1 MQPIHASSGTPI
13 WVIDCSVSQGGMI
26 QASTKPTFR
35 ALVRASGP
43 LEALSVLKN
52 WSAAQDGEAATVQPT
67 RAPVALLNWQH
78 TSHDE
83 WDIPPVLPELG
94 PKEPVRLVRAAQSA
108 QEDAFSAGA
117 IRIEPPIEAGF
128 LGDQF
133 GVYPK
138 KTVPD
143 ALRPTLW
150 DGDAHSYAV
159 IDAASVPNLPERL
172 AASEMPHAC
181 LFEGRAAQDLGVAA
195 PWLVELAPG
204 EKLLRDLFTR
214 TADQIA
220 EGHAPAGLFLRSE
233 NGFPEVK
240 AHLRQFVRLRDEAGN
255 WAYFRF
261 WEGPYLFG
269 VFEALT
275 RNELAEF
282 GRLFVSRKA
291 VIGSFG
297 YMDLHGCWHEARL
310 CAPPGSSLPAPVNSV
325 PVLTGQLRGIFRSIR
340 AQGFVR
346 RLRLHLN
353 EILRRE
359 TAIST
364 PLSDPEVLTL
374 VREARSHGLTL
385 EKSIADYAQAR
396 MMTPQG
402 FDRAPW
408 FAVLQRQKL
417 HQLDFARAV
426 LERCTTS

>member
-43 LEALSVLKN
+43 LEALSVLKS

-310 CAPPGSSLPAPVNSV
+310 PSSSPIHRVSDFGSLVACASLTIFPCSLTTQIAVFSSDTSSPTNSFIPQSSRWIQYGNGASLPSV
-325 PVLTGQLRGIFRSIR
+325 
-340 AQGFVR
+340 
-346 RLRLHLN
+346 
-353 EILRRE
+353 
-359 TAIST
+359 
-364 PLSDPEVLTL
+364 
-374 VREARSHGLTL
+374 
-385 EKSIADYAQAR
+385 
-396 MMTPQG
+396 
-402 FDRAPW
+402 W
-408 FAVLQRQKL
+408 QRQR
-417 HQLDFARAV
+417 QRAGRGAGPV
-426 LERCTTS
+426 TASH